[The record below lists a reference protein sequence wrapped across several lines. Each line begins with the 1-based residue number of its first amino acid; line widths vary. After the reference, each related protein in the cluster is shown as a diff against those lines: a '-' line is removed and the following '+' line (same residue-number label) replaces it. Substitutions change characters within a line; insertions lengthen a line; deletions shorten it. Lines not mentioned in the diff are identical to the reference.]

1 MTATELHPYDVE
13 VGQLLRT
20 VRQTYRV
27 KQQELAERLKLDTAT
42 ISRYERGERGMNV
55 SLLLTIADLFRI
67 PGSRLLPVQHR
78 ETPPPSEPALM
89 VPQGGP
95 GPLAS
100 VLSELSEPEARA
112 ITTIVNVLAR
122 RPDLIIGVMDYL
134 EHGDPA
140 ANIAAS
146 GAEAED

>member
-1 MTATELHPYDVE
+1 MTAIELHPYDVE

-20 VRQTYRV
+20 VRHAYRV

-78 ETPPPSEPALM
+78 EAPPLSEPAPL
-89 VPQGGP
+89 VPQGVP
-95 GPLAS
+95 SPPAS
-100 VLSELSEPEARA
+100 ALSALSEPETHA
-112 ITTIVNVLAR
+112 ITTIVNVLAT
-122 RPDLIIGVMDYL
+122 RPDLILGVMDYL
-134 EHGDPA
+134 EHRDLA
-140 ANIAAS
+140 ATMAAS

>member
-1 MTATELHPYDVE
+1 MTAIELHPYDVE

-20 VRQTYRV
+20 VRHAYRV

-78 ETPPPSEPALM
+78 EAPPPSEPAPL
-89 VPQGGP
+89 VPQGVP
-95 GPLAS
+95 SPPAS
-100 VLSELSEPEARA
+100 ALSEPETHA
-112 ITTIVNVLAR
+112 ITTIVNVLAT
-122 RPDLIIGVMDYL
+122 RPDLILGVMDYL
-134 EHGDPA
+134 EHRDLA
-140 ANIAAS
+140 ANMAAS